1 MRQRRSARGQAMVE
15 FALIAPLLF
24 FVLIGLIDS
33 LRMLQAYNTVADAA
47 RQGARQAVANGSA
60 ADSPWAA
67 SNGQPCQGTSFTSG
81 ATGAGCL
88 TDARIKETIVQVV
101 RPLGGTVTLYANT
114 LASACTTPTA
124 GNVSI
129 CIAPSETGAG
139 DPTDADCAA
148 AKTRLGHDP
157 QPGDLGS
164 RNAEWTFP
172 KFKGCFLVQVTVKY
186 KFAAFTP
193 YGPSPTVTA
202 STSMVGE
209 EY

>member
-1 MRQRRSARGQAMVE
+1 MGRKRSRGQGMVE
-15 FALIAPLLF
+15 FALIAPMLF
-24 FVLIGLIDS
+24 FVLIGLIDAM
-33 LRMLQAYNTVADAA
+33 RMLEAYSTVADAA
-47 RQGARQAVANGSA
+47 RQGARQAVANGAA

-81 ATGAGCL
+81 AAGAGCL
-88 TDARIKETIVQVV
+88 TDARIKETVTHVVQ
-101 RPLGGTVTLYANT
+101 PLGGTVTLYSNT

-124 GNVSI
+124 GNVSV
-129 CIAPSETGAG
+129 CIAPAESGPG
-139 DPTDADCAA
+139 DATDADCVA
-148 AKTRLGHDP
+148 AKTRLGRDP

-193 YGPSPTVTA
+193 FGPSPTLTSSTA
-202 STSMVGE
+202 MIGE
-209 EY
+209 EF